1 VLDQCG
7 DLLPSLPLATR
18 AALLA
23 SLRRRAAAFHCL
35 AGSEAGAEIDR
46 CVLALASES
55 QTVLDLAGLR
65 LSDAA
70 AAVLAPRLTRV
81 RALDVR
87 RCPLLTG
94 KPRSRVALFLL
105 SLTQQRR

>member
-1 VLDQCG
+1 MLDQCG
-7 DLLPSLPLATR
+7 PLLPSLPLATR

-23 SLRRRAAAFHCL
+23 CLRRRAAAFDCL
-35 AGSEAGAEIDR
+35 AGNDASPEIDR
-46 CVLALASES
+46 CVLALASEN

-65 LSDAA
+65 VSDTAA
-70 AAVLAPRLTRV
+70 AKLAPRLTRV

-94 KPRSRVALFLL
+94 ESGRPRVVPAL
-105 SLTQQRR
+105 SHMKR